1 MGDSIRL
8 DGELKWGP
16 DMLGRAWSAHMFM
29 VLVEEVPEHGDV
41 LCDIDS

>member
-16 DMLGRAWSAHMFM
+16 DMLGAHMIM
-29 VLVEEVPEHGDV
+29 VLVEEVPEHGDF
-41 LCDIDS
+41 LCDIDR